1 MNIDFPTFLVL
12 MTLLSGGLWGVY
24 EIYVLLRGKQGIK
37 PSEES
42 AETKRPVIIEY
53 SRSFFPVFLIV
64 LLLRS
69 FLVEPF
75 RIPSSSMMPTLID
88 GDFILV
94 NKYSYGIRLPV
105 LDKKIIELG
114 EPSRGDVI
122 VFKYPKDPAV
132 DYIKRVVGIP
142 GDLVAYYNKMLY
154 INDVPVETNE
164 IAIDPEPRN
173 AMSDIRIHEELLDNR
188 GHMIQIDKSRG
199 GYTQRFEYKVK
210 EGEYF
215 VLGDNRDYSNDSRFW
230 GTVPEENLVGRAFL
244 IWMSWDGDKPGIHWH
259 RMGTFIK

>member
-12 MTLLSGGLWGVY
+12 ATLLTGGLWGVY
-24 EIYVLLRGKQGIK
+24 ELYALRRRKHGIE
-37 PSEES
+37 PPAEHEE
-42 AETKRPVIIEY
+42 AKRPVIIEY

-105 LDKKIIELG
+105 MDKKIIDLG
-114 EPSRGDVI
+114 VPDRGDVI
-122 VFKYPKDPAV
+122 VFKYPKNPAV

-142 GDLVAYYNKMLY
+142 GDRVAYYNKMLY
-154 INDVPVETNE
+154 INDVPVGMKE
-164 IAIDPEPRN
+164 IGVSPGSRN
-173 AMSDIRIHEELLDNR
+173 RMSDIRIHEELLGDMQHR
-188 GHMIQIDKSRG
+188 IQIDKSR
-199 GYTQRFEYKVK
+199 TNEQRFEYKVK
-210 EGEYF
+210 DGEYF
-215 VLGDNRDYSNDSRFW
+215 VLGDNRDYSNDSRYW
-230 GTVPEENLVGRAFL
+230 GTVPDENLVGRAFL
-244 IWMSWDGDKPGIHWH
+244 IWMSWDSERPGIHWS
-259 RMGTFIK
+259 RIGTVIK